1 MRPKPPSS
9 VLPFAEA
16 ARVWELYGFSR
27 PADLVLEDLAL
38 AMGVLV
44 LDDRLE
50 GADARLVRNGERGLV
65 RVKKD
70 IPELGRRRF
79 AIAHE
84 LGHWRLHAK
93 LSQILACTSEDM
105 VKKYQA
111 SEAEVEANYFASALL
126 MPEKLYSS
134 KIRGVQPTMEL
145 MTELAGFFNT
155 TLTATTMRLTEVTTE
170 ACAVIVS
177 ENGRIRWWRLSES
190 LEKGTWVEAGPVPSG
205 SRAAALF
212 RGEPNRGPLEA
223 DASDWLR
230 ADDELELET
239 LIEDSVLLGRY
250 GSVVTLLWAS

>member
-1 MRPKPPSS
+1 MRPKPPSN
-9 VLPFAEA
+9 VIPFAEA
-16 ARVWELYGFSR
+16 ARVWELYGFST
-27 PADLVLEDLAL
+27 PADLVLEDIAL

-50 GADARLVRNGERGLV
+50 GADARLVRAGQRGLV

-70 IPELGRRRF
+70 IPEPGRRRF

-126 MPEKLYSS
+126 MPEKLYTA
-134 KIRGVQPTMEL
+134 KISGVQPTMAL
-145 MTELAGFFNT
+145 VNELAGFFNT
-155 TLTATTMRLTEVTTE
+155 TLTATAMRLTEVTSE

-177 ENGRIRWWRLSES
+177 ENGRIRWWRLSEP
-190 LEKGTWVEAGPVPSG
+190 LEEAAWVEAGAVPPG

-212 RGEPNRGPLEA
+212 RGEPNRGPIEA
-223 DASDWLR
+223 DASDWFES
-230 ADDELELET
+230 DEELELET
-239 LIEDSVLLGRY
+239 VIEDAVLLGRY
-250 GSVVTLLWAS
+250 GTVVSLLWAS